1 MDEPR
6 DPQTGDPIAR
16 QEPEGG
22 TTSKPGTHDATTPRG
37 NGAADDDAVRR
48 AEEKLDQAGGGH

>member
-1 MDEPR
+1 MEEPR
-6 DPQTGDPIAR
+6 DPQTGEPIAR

-22 TTSKPGTHDATTPRG
+22 TTSKQGTKDATRPPG
-37 NGAADDDAVRR
+37 NGVRDDDATRK

>member
-6 DPQTGDPIAR
+6 DPQTGEPIAR

-22 TTSKPGTHDATTPRG
+22 TTPKEATRDATTPPG
-37 NGAADDDAVRR
+37 NGAPDEDAVRKAR
-48 AEEKLDQAGGGH
+48 EKLDQAGGGH